1 MSGGGWFDDIGAWA
15 GTQNWL
21 PAFLGGPGDA
31 GLGVG
36 QMGPMPSQDLPM
48 YGPLDPTGMGQQFN
62 TPPVN
67 PAGSGD
73 SWKRYQRALATGAR
87 AAQQSQ
93 PRNQMTEWFGPRR
106 IR

>member
-1 MSGGGWFDDIGAWA
+1 MSGGGWFGDIGAWA

-21 PAFLGGPGDA
+21 PGFLGGPGDA
-31 GLGVG
+31 GLAPG
-36 QMGPMPSQDLPM
+36 QMGPMPARDLPM
-48 YGPLDPTGMGQQFN
+48 YGPVDPSGVGQQLAVD
-62 TPPVN
+62 PKKP
-67 PAGSGD
+67 GSD
-73 SWKRYQRALATGAR
+73 WARYQRALATGAR